1 MTGRLTRIYTP
12 HFQENKRLV
21 SNGMK
26 EYNHKEIEKKWQKE
40 WEKENANRAQD
51 NSKKPKY
58 YCLVEFPYPS
68 GDGLHTGHIR
78 SYVAMDIVARKRRA
92 EGYNVLYPI
101 GWDAFGLPT
110 ENYAVKTKTPPQVVT
125 KQNTDTFRHQLKSLG
140 LSFDWSREINT
151 TDPKYY
157 KWTQWI
163 FLQLFKHGLAYKKKM
178 PINWCLSCKIGLAN
192 EEVVD
197 GACERCGG
205 ATEKREKE
213 QWMLAIT
220 KYADRLDSDLDTV
233 DYVEKIKVG
242 QRNWIGRSQGAEI
255 SFQLTGFSQ
264 TNAELTQ
271 TDAER
276 RPNSIKVF
284 TTRPD
289 TLFGATYMVLAPEH
303 ELIENLKLKIKN
315 WDEVV
320 RYIVQSKKKTEI
332 ERTDKGK
339 EKTGVELKGIKAI
352 NPANKEKIPIFI
364 ADYVLKEYGTGAIMA
379 VPAHDERDYEFAKKF
394 KLPIQTVIEPVTGS
408 KHENEEFRK
417 SIVALVENKKT
428 GKILSVNWGEKLGGN
443 LLVGGGLENSEDIV
457 ATATREIQEETG
469 YADIT
474 LIATSEKIHHHYF
487 AVSKNVH
494 REIEATGLHFILGS
508 DYKVSQKLEKNEHGK
523 FVVEWLSKEEA
534 RNKIKDPLH
543 SYVLEKFIFE
553 SAYTGNGILVNSG
566 KFDNLESEEAKKK
579 ITKFVGGKITTTYKL
594 RDWVFSRQR
603 YWGEP
608 IPLIFCETCSKKS
621 KAQND
626 ADLTQT
632 NAEGERLNPGWVAV
646 SEKDLPVELPEI
658 EKYEPTDTGESPLAS
673 MDSWV
678 KVKCPKCSGVARR
691 ETDTMPNW
699 AGSSWYFLRY
709 IDPQNDKVLADRK
722 KLNYFMPIDW
732 YNGGM
737 EHTTLHLLY
746 SRFWHKFLFDIGV
759 VPGAEPYQK
768 RTAHGVI
775 LAEGGEKMSKSK
787 GNTVNP
793 DDIVKTFGADTL
805 RIYEM
810 FIGPFDQSVVWSDES
825 IIGPRRF
832 LERVWRLKN
841 KVGGEIDST
850 LEKVL
855 NRAIKNITE
864 DIEAMGFNTL
874 VSELMILSNQMEKA
888 STIARPIYETFLKL
902 LAPIAPHIAEEIWH
916 LIGNGSSIHNEAWPA
931 YDSSKLED
939 LVVTIV
945 VQINGKIRGEF
956 EAARGTDEN
965 EIKSMALKLP
975 SVKLWLKETPAKRII
990 YVKDKLVSIVV

>member
-1 MTGRLTRIYTP
+1 
-12 HFQENKRLV
+12 
-21 SNGMK
+21 MK

-271 TDAER
+271 TDAEK

>member
-1 MTGRLTRIYTP
+1 
-12 HFQENKRLV
+12 
-21 SNGMK
+21 MK